1 MMHNSAAFPVQAQLS
16 AVLDVMSREAIRQI
30 SRVFRELYLHV
41 VAENQAL
48 KEKVG
53 NLEAELRSKVDVEVD
68 LSRKRA
74 TQTILKI
81 KPTGQYNDDNAIMSW
96 RELDSLIGMNA

>member
-1 MMHNSAAFPVQAQLS
+1 MHASPVQAQLS

-30 SRVFRELYLHV
+30 SRVFRELFRRV
-41 VAENQAL
+41 VAENRAL

-53 NLEAELRSKVDVEVD
+53 NLEAELRSKVDIEVD

-81 KPTGQYNDDNAIMSW
+81 KPTGQYNAEMSW
-96 RELDSLIGMNA
+96 TELDTLIGMNL